1 MKRLS
6 LLLIIAVISSVAG
19 LTVRANY
26 HTVTVTVKEG
36 ESMSFRLADELTV
49 RFNDL
54 EMTISSP
61 NFDNTVIIP
70 KENISEFIHST
81 AGINDV
87 TADASAPEF
96 ADGML
101 SFTNLPEGSI
111 INVFNTAGQL
121 IKSETASGC
130 YQLPLS
136 TLAAGIYVVT
146 VNKSTFKI
154 AVK

>member
-6 LLLIIAVISSVAG
+6 VLFILAVIASVAG
-19 LTVRANY
+19 FSAWANY

-36 ESMSFRLADELTV
+36 ESMSFSLADELTV

-61 NFDNTVIIP
+61 NFQNTVIIP
-70 KENISEFIHST
+70 KENISEFTHST
-81 AGINDV
+81 SGIGDV
-87 TADASAPEF
+87 TADAVAPEL
-96 ADGML
+96 ANGML
-101 SFTNLPEGSI
+101 SFTNLPEGSV

-121 IKSETASGC
+121 IKSETASGN

-136 TLAAGIYVVT
+136 TLASGIYVVT
-146 VNKSTFKI
+146 VNNSTFKI